1 MGIVG
6 TGLLA
11 VPVLAGS
18 SAYAIGEAM
27 QWPSGLAR
35 QPKEAMA
42 FYATLVLATLIGV
55 LFNFLPIDP
64 IRALYWSAVLNGVIA
79 VPVMVIMML
88 MAARFKVM
96 GQFAISG
103 WLQTIGWLSTGI
115 MALAVVGM
123 GVSWLR

>member
-1 MGIVG
+1 M
-6 TGLLA
+6 
-11 VPVLAGS
+11 P
-18 SAYAIGEAM
+18 
-27 QWPSGLAR
+27 R
-35 QPKEAMA
+35 
-42 FYATLVLATLIGV
+42 LVLATLIGI

-96 GQFAISG
+96 GRFAISG
-103 WLQTIGWLSTGI
+103 WLQTIGWLSTGV

-123 GVSWLR
+123 GASWLR